1 MILQLP
7 TSISFWN
14 VISSAAAF
22 ILFLA
27 LVFTCVLQC
36 ATTPETDTTSRLTC
50 IDVWEEKRLYYPTA
64 LRFWPFFFLLN
75 VFWMFER
82 FSGWR
87 GMLSYIIP
95 ADRPECIAS
104 YYSCTTQREEKKS
117 QMFGKL
123 SNNSNFPHL
132 LFRWLA
138 KFIYIYCF
146 CFFFPLCLILK
157 IREIL
162 TF

>member
-1 MILQLP
+1 MKLRPRVLIFLVHKWNMPMILQLP
-7 TSISFWN
+7 TSISFLECYVVGCCVYFVFVSCVHLRVVLCYNSRNRYN
-14 VISSAAAF
+14 VF
-22 ILFLA
+22 EKTRDYMILLHYV
-27 LVFTCVLQC
+27 LV
-36 ATTPETDTTSRLTC
+36 
-50 IDVWEEKRLYYPTA
+50 
-64 LRFWPFFFLLN
+64 FFLLN

-104 YYSCTTQREEKKS
+104 YYSCITQREAKKEVKYL
-117 QMFGKL
+117 GKL

-138 KFIYIYCF
+138 KFIYIF
-146 CFFFPLCLILK
+146 CFGYHIK
-157 IREIL
+157 
-162 TF
+162 